1 MAGHIHDP
9 AFTDII
15 FRRRRHEAGS
25 QTVTAEVL
33 NIEPDQ
39 ASVFLHNV
47 TDRLIGQ
54 SNGSN
59 PTRADNR
66 TKHGSFCDAGYLE
79 PFAESLNGLDVTAVR
94 DCDRLA
100 AALLVRL
107 GFPDRDLQALGD
119 MA

>member
-47 TDRLIGQ
+47 TD
-54 SNGSN
+54 
-59 PTRADNR
+59 
-66 TKHGSFCDAGYLE
+66 
-79 PFAESLNGLDVTAVR
+79 
-94 DCDRLA
+94 
-100 AALLVRL
+100 
-107 GFPDRDLQALGD
+107 
-119 MA
+119 